1 MYAHHAFPQCI
12 IVTFGQVQRNAE
24 FRINQR
30 SMTNIRYLLGVSDR
44 DLRALGLNPE
54 KRESGRSRLVSEM

>member
-1 MYAHHAFPQCI
+1 MGIAWNAKP
-12 IVTFGQVQRNAE
+12 VVQRNAE

-44 DLRALGLNPE
+44 DLRALGLHPE
-54 KRESGRSRLVSEM
+54 KREGGRSRLVSEM

>member
-1 MYAHHAFPQCI
+1 M
-12 IVTFGQVQRNAE
+12 QRNAE